1 MTLVGK
7 TNLFKDD
14 EDYQTSSNVL
24 EIRDGKYIR
33 GQLEKKVIGSTTK
46 GILHRICNDFGNM
59 QSSNF
64 VDDLQNIITE
74 YMKSSSF
81 SVGISDL
88 IADKKPQDNIIHAI
102 TTQKQEVQ
110 SIIEKVHL
118 GTFENNTSVSYT
130 HLTLPT
136 KRIV

>member
-88 IADKKPQDNIIHAI
+88 IADKKTQD
-102 TTQKQEVQ
+102 T
-110 SIIEKVHL
+110 
-118 GTFENNTSVSYT
+118 VSYT